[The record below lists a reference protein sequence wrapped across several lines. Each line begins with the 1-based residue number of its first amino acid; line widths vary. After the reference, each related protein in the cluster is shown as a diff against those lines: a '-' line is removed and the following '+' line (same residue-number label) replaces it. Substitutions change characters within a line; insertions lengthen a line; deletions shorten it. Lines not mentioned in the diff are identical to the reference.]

1 MTESAVVISE
11 IKDGVGLLRLN
22 RPEAKNA
29 LNSALMDQLSEFL
42 SEYDD
47 SSDVGC
53 IVITGSQSMFSAGAD
68 IKEMEELTYKKAYRQ
83 DFITRNWEQIARTRK
98 PIIAAVN
105 GGAYGGG
112 CELALMSDMIFAGET
127 AKFGQPE
134 VNLGVSPGSGGT
146 QRLAHFIGKAKTM
159 DMVLTGKAMKASDAL
174 ICGLVSRVYPD
185 DDLLDETKTV
195 AKNMAKKSHTACM
208 MIKEMVNAAFET
220 PLSHGVMFER
230 RLFHS
235 MFGTE
240 DQKEGMD
247 AFIQKRI
254 PHFNND

>member
-22 RPEAKNA
+22 RPEALNA
-29 LNSALMDQLSEFL
+29 LNSALMDQLSNFL
-42 SEYDD
+42 IKYDD
-47 SSDVGC
+47 NNEVGC
-53 IVITGSQSMFSAGAD
+53 IVITGNQKAFSAGAD
-68 IKEMEELTYKKAYRQ
+68 IKEMEELTYKTAYRK

-98 PIIAAVN
+98 PVIAAVN
-105 GGAYGGG
+105 GVAYGGG
-112 CELALMSDMIFAGET
+112 CELALMCDMIFAGEG

-134 VNLGVSPGSGGT
+134 VTLGVSPGAGGT
-146 QRLAHFIGKAKTM
+146 QRLAHFIGKAKAM
-159 DMVLTGKAMKASDAL
+159 DMVLTGQAMKAKEAL
-174 ICGLVSRVYPD
+174 ACGLVSRVFSD
-185 DDLLDETKTV
+185 DELLDETKTV
-195 AKNMAKKSHTACM
+195 AKNIAKKSRTACM

-220 PLSHGVMFER
+220 PLSHGIMFER

-247 AFIQKRI
+247 AFIQKRM
-254 PHFNND
+254 PSFNND